1 MEVEVEVNTRSAPRV
16 PMSPLVA
23 RMQAARQHTDS
34 ELPSPKEAPPESDG
48 EAGEAGEAPEM
59 VQMNKEDWKELLV
72 SLDSEEKALEEE
84 LVQMPTRSWSTWF
97 QDGKNLS
104 RWSEKLW
111 TDLGDLRYQVKMLQR
126 SKHYD
131 YEAKQDEK
139 NPPVRRK
146 TVGLRIST
154 YRARQGEEFESLLEE
169 QDALEASL
177 RKLQRCFK
185 GWEERPCEGLP
196 SISSS
201 SPKRPDTASA
211 NAANAA
217 NVSAD
222 MLSPPNK
229 DVELQSL
236 EEELKALDAEGGRG
250 TGGWPLAHHE
260 IFVRILRSFR
270 MKVTPQC
277 YRRLEKQFP
286 EVNQADLAEHLR
298 FCHEQE
304 ARQAR
309 RRLIL
314 SRWRQRRVLLK
325 AQGSE
330 LDSDDPEK
338 EKRRKNSKRTSRREK
353 GWK

>member
-1 MEVEVEVNTRSAPRV
+1 MEVEVGVSTRSAPRV
-16 PMSPLVA
+16 PMLPVP
-23 RMQAARQHTDS
+23 RMQAAQQHTDS
-34 ELPSPKEAPPESDG
+34 ELPSPKEAPPESDS
-48 EAGEAGEAPEM
+48 EVPEM
-59 VQMNKEDWKELLV
+59 VQMDKEDWKEVLV
-72 SLDSEEKALEEE
+72 SLDSEVKVLEEE
-84 LVQMPTRSWSTWF
+84 LMQMPTRSWSSTWL
-97 QDGKNLS
+97 QDSKDLS

-131 YEAKQDEK
+131 SEVKQDEN
-139 NPPVRRK
+139 NPPFLRRK
-146 TVGLRIST
+146 AVGLRIST
-154 YRARQGEEFESLLEE
+154 YRARQGQEFESLLEE

-201 SPKRPDTASA
+201 SPKRPDTAGTVLA
-211 NAANAA
+211 PDM
-217 NVSAD
+217 VSQ
-222 MLSPPNK
+222 PPSK
-229 DVELQSL
+229 DLELQSL

-250 TGGWPLAHHE
+250 TDGWPLAHHE
-260 IFVRILRSFR
+260 IVVRILRSFR

-277 YRRLEKQFP
+277 YLRLEKQFP
-286 EVNQADLAEHLR
+286 EVNQVDLAEHLR

-330 LDSDDPEK
+330 LDSDPEK

>member
-1 MEVEVEVNTRSAPRV
+1 MEVEVGVSTRSAPRV

-23 RMQAARQHTDS
+23 RMQAAQQHTDS
-34 ELPSPKEAPPESDG
+34 ELPSPKEAPPESDS
-48 EAGEAGEAPEM
+48 EVPEM
-59 VQMNKEDWKELLV
+59 VQMDKEDWKEVLV
-72 SLDSEEKALEEE
+72 SLDSEVKVLEEE
-84 LVQMPTRSWSTWF
+84 LMQMPTRSWSSTWL
-97 QDGKNLS
+97 QDSKDLS

-131 YEAKQDEK
+131 SEVKQDEN
-139 NPPVRRK
+139 NPPFLRRK
-146 TVGLRIST
+146 AVGLRIST
-154 YRARQGEEFESLLEE
+154 YRARQGQEFESLLEE

-201 SPKRPDTASA
+201 SPKRPDTAGTVLA
-211 NAANAA
+211 PDM
-217 NVSAD
+217 VSQ
-222 MLSPPNK
+222 PPSK
-229 DVELQSL
+229 DLELQSL

-277 YRRLEKQFP
+277 YLRLEKQFP
-286 EVNQADLAEHLR
+286 EVNQVDLAEHLR

-330 LDSDDPEK
+330 LDSDPEK

>member
-1 MEVEVEVNTRSAPRV
+1 MEVEVEVRPRGAPRV
-16 PMSPLVA
+16 PMSPLGA
-23 RMQAARQHTDS
+23 RMQAAQQRAES
-34 ELPSPKEAPPESDG
+34 ELPSPKEAPPES
-48 EAGEAGEAPEM
+48 EGEAPEM
-59 VQMNKEDWKELLV
+59 VQMDKEDWKEVLV
-72 SLDSEEKALEEE
+72 SLDSEAKALEED
-84 LVQMPTRSWSTWF
+84 LMQMPTRSWSSTWL
-97 QDGKNLS
+97 QDSKDLA

-131 YEAKQDEK
+131 YEVKQDEN

-146 TVGLRIST
+146 AVGLRIST
-154 YRARQGEEFESLLEE
+154 YRARQGQEFETLLEE

-185 GWEERPCEGLP
+185 GWEERPCEGPVSGGLP
-196 SISSS
+196 FVSSS
-201 SPKRPDTASA
+201 SPKRPDTA
-211 NAANAA
+211 
-217 NVSAD
+217 VSAPD
-222 MLSPPNK
+222 LVSQPCTK
-229 DVELQSL
+229 DFELHSL

-260 IFVRILRSFR
+260 IFVRILRTFR

-277 YRRLEKQFP
+277 YCRLEKQFP
-286 EVNQADLAEHLR
+286 DVSQADLAEHLR

-330 LDSDDPEK
+330 LDSDPEK
-338 EKRRKNSKRTSRREK
+338 EKRRKSSRRTSRREK